1 MAPTTKK
8 SDTLTMAELLN
19 IANPKF
25 QQHGWKVGK
34 LCTTSPCGTV
44 VTLSKSGKAI
54 DVVNTQGNVKETLR
68 GIVTAK
74 DLIIEVAKL
83 DKIAQVAIKT
93 KTPEKAQ
100 QQKEEKVMASKTTPK
115 KTDKEND
122 VVGPNHPN
130 NPIPADAP
138 GINKN
143 AGQKSAPKNEE
154 KPAKPV
160 GKLPENPAGKA
171 TPVYEALKKVVDTD
185 TAVKAKLETAWEE
198 FGKTYDFSVSKLT
211 KALLAEGVWAA
222 AKNDDGTLKAGED
235 GLAIP
240 VGYQNIYKQ
249 EKEQGVKGIGHFV
262 NVAAASFGR
271 HNMTKKK
278 EEQTGTDSKGG
289 TKGADLPPD
298 EKAIAKKMNQ
308 MEAIA
313 LKLPLE
319 ELKSYLET
327 SKAFAPALKMLMEE
341 NKALDALGDDSHSID
356 SKLDDLFS

>member
-1 MAPTTKK
+1 MATTTKK
-8 SDTLTMAELLN
+8 TDTLTRAELLN

-44 VTLSKSGKAI
+44 VALSKSGKAI
-54 DVVNTQGNVKETLR
+54 DVVNSQGGVKETLR
-68 GIVTAK
+68 GITTAK

-93 KTPEKAQ
+93 KTPDKAQ
-100 QQKEEKVMASKTTPK
+100 PKTEEKVMPPKTAPKTTK
-115 KTDKEND
+115 KEND
-122 VVGPNHPN
+122 IVGPNHPN
-130 NPIPADAP
+130 KPIPADAP

-143 AGQKSAPKNEE
+143 AGQKPAKQKEE
-154 KPAKPV
+154 KPPKPI

-185 TAVKAKLETAWEE
+185 TAVKAKLETAWAD
-198 FGKTYDFSVSKLT
+198 FGQSYDFSVSKLT
-211 KALLAEGVWAA
+211 KALLAEGVWPA

-235 GLAIP
+235 NLAIP
-240 VGYQNIYKQ
+240 VGYQKIYKQ
-249 EKEQGVKGIGHFV
+249 EKEQGIKGIGHFV

-278 EEQTGTDSKGG
+278 EDQPGASSNGG
-289 TKGADLPPD
+289 VNGADLPPD

-313 LKLPLE
+313 LKLPLD

-341 NKALDALGDDSHSID
+341 NKALDALGEDTPDVESE
-356 SKLDDLFS
+356 LDDLLS

>member
-1 MAPTTKK
+1 MAAQKT
-8 SDTLTMAELLN
+8 DTLTMAELLN

-54 DVVNTQGNVKETLR
+54 DVVNSQGGVKETLR
-68 GIVTAK
+68 GITTAK

-83 DKIAQVAIKT
+83 DKIAQVAIKN
-93 KTPEKAQ
+93 KPPEKPAQ
-100 QQKEEKVMASKTTPK
+100 PKNEDKVMPHKTTSK
-115 KTDKEND
+115 KTDKD
-122 VVGPNHPN
+122 PDIVGPNHPN
-130 NPIPADAP
+130 KPIPADAP
-138 GINKN
+138 GINKK
-143 AGQKSAPKNEE
+143 AGEKPEKPKGE
-154 KPAKPV
+154 KPARPI
-160 GKLPENPAGKA
+160 GKLPENPAGKD

-185 TAVKAKLETAWEE
+185 TAVKAKLETAWAE
-198 FGKTYDFSVSKLT
+198 FGKTYGFSVSNLT

-222 AKNDDGTLKAGED
+222 AKNEDGTLKAGED

-240 VGYQNIYKQ
+240 VGYQKIYKQ
-249 EKEQGVKGIGHFV
+249 EKEQGIKGIGHFV

-271 HNMTKKK
+271 HNMTKNK
-278 EEQTGTDSKGG
+278 ERQPGTDGKDGVKG
-289 TKGADLPPD
+289 TDLPPD

-313 LKLPLE
+313 IKLPID

-327 SKAFAPALKMLMEE
+327 SKAFAPALKMLIEE
-341 NKALDALGDDSHSID
+341 NKALDALGDDTD
-356 SKLDDLFS
+356 NTENELDDLLS